1 MPPSVHATLLPRLS
15 QVVTTCSLGFSH
27 ASKCAPIA
35 SFRRLPASAVRLRG
49 YATHHNSG
57 ASSLLSQALDQK
69 QRASEHDVRES
80 IGPIPL
86 GMARP
91 SLRAGEKV
99 KKWSELSTG
108 GKCKWNISRSHCDF
122 ADQEAY
128 FTCSQL

>member
-1 MPPSVHATLLPRLS
+1 MPPSVHAALLPRLS
-15 QVVTTCSLGFSH
+15 QAIATRGIGFSH
-27 ASKCAPIA
+27 SSKCAPIA
-35 SFRRLPASAVRLRG
+35 SVRRLPASAVRLRG
-49 YATHHNSG
+49 YVTHRNSG

-108 GKCKWNISRSHCDF
+108 GKC
-122 ADQEAY
+122 E
-128 FTCSQL
+128 